1 MASSAELD
9 HGGAEVAVGG
19 FLDIPTSSQWKAII
33 KNRLSSSNSN
43 SSSSARSGTPAN
55 GVVPVEA
62 HVEAIAAGPVT
73 AATPAVSTTE
83 DLRPH
88 PY

>member
-43 SSSSARSGTPAN
+43 SSSARSGTPTN

-62 HVEAIAAGPVT
+62 HVEAIAAGPET
-73 AATPAVSTTE
+73 AATPAVSTTK

>member
-19 FLDIPTSSQWKAII
+19 FLDIPASPQWKAII
-33 KNRLSSSNSN
+33 KNRLSSS
-43 SSSSARSGTPAN
+43 SSSNSARSATPAN

-62 HVEAIAAGPVT
+62 HVEAIAAGPET
-73 AATPAVSTTE
+73 AATPAVSTTK